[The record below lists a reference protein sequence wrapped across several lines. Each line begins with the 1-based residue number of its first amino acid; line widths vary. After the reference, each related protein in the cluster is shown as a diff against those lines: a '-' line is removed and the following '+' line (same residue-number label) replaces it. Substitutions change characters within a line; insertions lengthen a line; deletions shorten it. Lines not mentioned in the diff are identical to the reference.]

1 VRILVVDDRADLRFS
16 FMFMLEALGYDVAEA
31 ADGGEALRY
40 LDKQP
45 VDVVLTDL
53 HMPGL
58 DGLDLIAH
66 LAKFG
71 VRRPRVIAMTGSG
84 RSAGLAG
91 AKAAELLGADR
102 VLMKPFTKEQLVGL
116 IEEVAAPHSKMGV

>member
-1 VRILVVDDRADLRFS
+1 LRILVVDDRPDLRLS
-16 FMFMLEALGYDVAEA
+16 FLFMLEACGFDVAEA
-31 ADGGEALRY
+31 ADGGEVLRF
-40 LDKQP
+40 LERQP
-45 VDVVLTDL
+45 IDVVLTDL

-66 LAKFG
+66 LARFG
-71 VRRPRVIAMTGSG
+71 TRRPRIIAMTGSE

-102 VLMKPFTKEQLVGL
+102 VLMKPFTKDQLVGL
-116 IEEVAAPHSKMGV
+116 IHEVLAQDAKAGV